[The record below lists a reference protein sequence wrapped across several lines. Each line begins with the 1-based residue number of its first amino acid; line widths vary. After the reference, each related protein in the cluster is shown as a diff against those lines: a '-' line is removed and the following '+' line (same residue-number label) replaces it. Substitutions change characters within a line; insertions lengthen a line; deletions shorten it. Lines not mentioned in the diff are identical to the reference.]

1 MGEYLLVDGRGRLHV
16 RDPEALILS
25 ACGERLFLCIGG
37 RDIEVVILDPDPPA
51 EA

>member
-25 ACGERLFLCIGG
+25 ACGRLFIWIGG